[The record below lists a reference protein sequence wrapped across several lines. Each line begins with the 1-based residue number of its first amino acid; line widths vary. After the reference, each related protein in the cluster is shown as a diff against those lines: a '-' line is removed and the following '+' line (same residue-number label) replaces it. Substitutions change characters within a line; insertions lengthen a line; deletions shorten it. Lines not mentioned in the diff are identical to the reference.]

1 MTCEVQPLLDAIAAA
16 VPGPPMA
23 AFEAV
28 SRACKH
34 SHNPVSYED
43 LCHTRPIF
51 NIVFSTSSEECRQ
64 YDGPIVIERGQHHHR
79 PATPK
84 LVKCKDC

>member
-28 SRACKH
+28 SRACKY
-34 SHNPVSYED
+34 SHNPVSYNN
-43 LCHTRPIF
+43 LCHTRS
-51 NIVFSTSSEECRQ
+51 N
-64 YDGPIVIERGQHHHR
+64 
-79 PATPK
+79 
-84 LVKCKDC
+84 

>member
-1 MTCEVQPLLDAIAAA
+1 MHSFLASILYICWRKAPTAKPIGVPTVYPREPVRRAGVICEVQPLLDAIAAA

-34 SHNPVSYED
+34 GHSPVSCD
-43 LCHTRPIF
+43 CPCHTRPKMQI
-51 NIVFSTSSEECRQ
+51 
-64 YDGPIVIERGQHHHR
+64 
-79 PATPK
+79 
-84 LVKCKDC
+84 